1 MGGPGAV
8 GGSAGELVSEVG
20 HSHAQPAKV
29 TRGDAEPPGA
39 GGIPR
44 NKRRAKDRVLG
55 YAWRA
60 VDAASARGWDT
71 RQPAQE
77 EKAPT
82 PTPGSSPPKNPPPAP
97 CPGMPPA
104 HPRTPPPRTPVGA
117 EKRAQAERWWR
128 RSRRDTPP
136 SPLPP
141 SPWSDPTRV
150 PRPLSCRACPR
161 PTAAGS
167 ARAVP
172 TPRADGA
179 CLFKGREGG
188 GGRSHGAP
196 RRAAWILN
204 PLGQWG
210 AAAGA

>member
-104 HPRTPPPRTPVGA
+104 HPRTPPRTPVGA

-128 RSRRDTPP
+128 RSRRDTP
-136 SPLPP
+136 LPP
-141 SPWSDPTRV
+141 SLPPRGATPRVSRGRSPAARARDQRPPGAHAPCPPPALTAPVSLRGGRGVGGAPMV
-150 PRPLSCRACPR
+150 PR
-161 PTAAGS
+161 
-167 ARAVP
+167 
-172 TPRADGA
+172 
-179 CLFKGREGG
+179 
-188 GGRSHGAP
+188 GGRRGF
-196 RRAAWILN
+196 
-204 PLGQWG
+204 
-210 AAAGA
+210 